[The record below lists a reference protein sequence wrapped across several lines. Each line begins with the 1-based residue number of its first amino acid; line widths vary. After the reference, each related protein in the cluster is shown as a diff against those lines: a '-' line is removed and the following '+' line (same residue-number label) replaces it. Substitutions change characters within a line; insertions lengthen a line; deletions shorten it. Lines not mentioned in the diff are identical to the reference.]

1 MIEAPLADGCTCN
14 PAVMRQHQNHTPHTL
29 SPIMYII
36 NALKKKKKKML
47 FPPFSECTSRQRA
60 VISSINADRAIKSQK
75 VKSKSRHQPTE
86 REPSLV
92 VSLFLMR
99 DSWERLFLQTSTNA
113 EKEKKKKEEKKKRLS
128 LSCSIQRVADR
139 TAGQREGRQPWPCYF
154 CSSYRKRETR
164 GRNMFLYGEKSHCS
178 RPYSV
183 CYRASLS

>member
-36 NALKKKKKKML
+36 NALKKKKML
-47 FPPFSECTSRQRA
+47 FSPPFSECTSRQRA
-60 VISSINADRAIKSQK
+60 VISPINADRAIKSQK

-113 EKEKKKKEEKKKRLS
+113 KKKKEEAVFVLFYS
-128 LSCSIQRVADR
+128 
-139 TAGQREGRQPWPCYF
+139 E
-154 CSSYRKRETR
+154 
-164 GRNMFLYGEKSHCS
+164 S
-178 RPYSV
+178 R
-183 CYRASLS
+183 R

>member
-1 MIEAPLADGCTCN
+1 
-14 PAVMRQHQNHTPHTL
+14 
-29 SPIMYII
+29 
-36 NALKKKKKKML
+36 ML

-113 EKEKKKKEEKKKRLS
+113 KKKKKKNRRGCLCLVLFRESQIGRRVSEKEDSRGLVISVHPTGNERREEGI
-128 LSCSIQRVADR
+128 CSFMARSHIVAARTVRVTEPR
-139 TAGQREGRQPWPCYF
+139 
-154 CSSYRKRETR
+154 
-164 GRNMFLYGEKSHCS
+164 
-178 RPYSV
+178 
-183 CYRASLS
+183 